1 MLRVPTYNVLPIV
14 VLRVPAYNVLHIVI
28 HTPNRRAACTSLQ
41 CTPNSKDKMAVLRV
55 PTYNVLPIIVLRVP
69 AYNVLPTKGTYR
81 TQVHQ
86 LQ

>member
-14 VLRVPAYNVLHIVI
+14 VLRVPAYNVLPIV
-28 HTPNRRAACTSLQ
+28 
-41 CTPNSKDKMAVLRV
+41 
-55 PTYNVLPIIVLRVP
+55 VLRVP